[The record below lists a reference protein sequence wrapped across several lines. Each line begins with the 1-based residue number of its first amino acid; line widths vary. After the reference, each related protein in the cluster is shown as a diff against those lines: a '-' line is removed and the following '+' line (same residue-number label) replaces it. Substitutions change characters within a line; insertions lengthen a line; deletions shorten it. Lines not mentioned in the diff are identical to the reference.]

1 MQKNLIVLAL
11 LLFSALFSHAQ
22 SSNRFINQKY
32 WGIFVQYGFAYYDL
46 PEQDRYQPLLI
57 GAIHHLPFYKTDG
70 AFNVGVDLMPQ
81 VGLVRF
87 NNKLHFEL
95 GVNVQFNFNWQI
107 ADNHIIGARVGAGP
121 HFINVETRRQ
131 AKGFI
136 FSDNF
141 ALFYRTRL
149 NNNQQF
155 GISSGIR
162 HLSNAGLQQPN
173 LGIDDIMLGVEWV
186 KWISD

>member
-1 MQKNLIVLAL
+1 MQKYFVALAF
-11 LLFSALFSHAQ
+11 LLFFSFLSKAQ
-22 SSNRFINQKY
+22 SSNRYINQKY

-57 GAIHHLPFYKTDG
+57 GAIHHLPFYQTNS
-70 AFNVGVDLMPQ
+70 AFNIGVDFMPQ
-81 VGLVRF
+81 IGFVRF
-87 NNKLHFEL
+87 NNKLSVEL
-95 GVNVQFNFNWQI
+95 GVNVQFNFNLQV
-107 ADNHIIGARVGAGP
+107 AKNHIIGAKVGAGP
-121 HFINVETRRQ
+121 HFVNVETRRQ

-149 NNNQQF
+149 NNNQQI

-162 HLSNAGLQQPN
+162 HISNAGLQQPN
-173 LGIDDIMLGVEWV
+173 LGIDDIMVGVEWV
-186 KWISD
+186 KLME